1 MKMKIIILLTLGLL
15 VLLSPQTVDG
25 RPPRN
30 NTRLCEKNPTLDC
43 DCIKLKMSE
52 CKEMHHERTD
62 ARFNT
67 FFFLSLS
74 LSFFLSFFLVF
85 LADTKSTPC

>member
-1 MKMKIIILLTLGLL
+1 MKMKLQVLILLSLGLI
-15 VLLSPQTVDG
+15 VLLSPGTAEG

-30 NTRLCEKNPTLDC
+30 NTRLCDKNPTLDC

-62 ARFNT
+62 ARFE
-67 FFFLSLS
+67 FFSRS
-74 LSFFLSFFLVF
+74 
-85 LADTKSTPC
+85 